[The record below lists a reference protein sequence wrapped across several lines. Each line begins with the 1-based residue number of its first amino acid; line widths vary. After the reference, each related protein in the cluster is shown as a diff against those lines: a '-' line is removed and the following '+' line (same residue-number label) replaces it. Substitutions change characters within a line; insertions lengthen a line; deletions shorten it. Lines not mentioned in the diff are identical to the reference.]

1 MYMAEI
7 ESTFVPKQNR
17 AIMKAIEVD
26 LMALGPDGQTS
37 GNSNTINGAA
47 HRWFAAGSSGAISLK
62 DFAYAKYALDVANVP
77 VTGRVAIVDPS
88 VDYALSQLSIATAS
102 MNYNPQW
109 EGIVQTGMST
119 GMRFSRNIFGF
130 DVYVSQNLKSGITE
144 TLAAAGPSS
153 NSNPST
159 DGVANLFFSAASD
172 VLPFVGVMRQPP
184 KVDSEYNKDFQRD
197 EYVTT
202 CRYGFKLF
210 RPENMVVV
218 ISDLSANLA

>member
-26 LMALGPDGQTS
+26 LMALGPDGQDA
-37 GNSNTINGAA
+37 GNNVINGAA
-47 HRWFAAGSSGAISLK
+47 HRWVAAGSGSAISLK

-130 DVYVSQNLKSGITE
+130 DVYTSQNLKSGITE
-144 TLAAAGPSS
+144 TLAAGGPSA

-159 DGVANLFFSAASD
+159 DGVANLFFSAAPD